1 MEHTYLLRP
10 GRWRAEG
17 TYYDDAGQAF
27 PLTGRS
33 ELIQDGPERR
43 LEGWMEVAGPQPLR
57 FANHYTIRETDRP
70 CTLAWRSENP
80 ALGVL
85 EGTFELAGESI
96 LSRYVSPDR
105 VYSGCEVLT
114 LQGGGRYYNAGVSM
128 KHGRRMSAW
137 TAILRE
143 ERGPD

>member
-1 MEHTYLLRP
+1 MEHIYLLRP

-17 TYYDDAGQAF
+17 TYYDDAGRAF

-33 ELIQDGPERR
+33 ELIQDGPERC

-70 CTLAWRSENP
+70 CTLAWQSVNP

-96 LSRYVSPDR
+96 RPAMSRRTGCTRAARCSPSR
-105 VYSGCEVLT
+105 
-114 LQGGGRYYNAGVSM
+114 AGA
-128 KHGRRMSAW
+128 GI
-137 TAILRE
+137 TTP
-143 ERGPD
+143 GFP

>member
-17 TYYDDAGQAF
+17 TYYDDAGRAF

-33 ELIQDGPERR
+33 ELIQDGSDRR
-43 LEGWMEVAGPQPLR
+43 LTGWMEVAGPEPVR
-57 FANHYTIRETDRP
+57 FTNDYVIRETDRP

-96 LSRYVSPDR
+96 LSRYISPDR
-105 VYSGCEVLT
+105 
-114 LQGGGRYYNAGVSM
+114 GRYYNAGVSM

-137 TAILRE
+137 TAVLRE
-143 ERGPD
+143 EREPD